1 MPTFVR
7 TLFLLL
13 PAVSILIAT
22 TVPAHSRE
30 PLASKLLHTQRTL
43 SPPTIDGELN
53 DAAWKLIEPV
63 TDFSQYE
70 PHNDRPA
77 TYQTFVWVL
86 YDDNNL
92 YIAARMLDPE
102 PEKILTELGLRDR
115 GAHLNADQFWIDIN
129 PFNDGIYGFQFRVSA
144 SSVQTDINISHG
156 TGSRFSMGDVNW
168 DAVWMSATR
177 ITDTGWEAEIRI
189 PYSALRFPSNGNQGW
204 GINFWREIRRYRETS
219 SWNFVDRRIADPLAS
234 KGVLT
239 GIENIDPPL
248 RLFFFP
254 YVSAYLEDNGTG
266 QGWRGTINGGL
277 DVKYGIT
284 ESFTLD
290 MTLIPDFGQ
299 VQSDAMVLNLS
310 PFEIRHPERR
320 PFFTEGT
327 ELFNKADLFYSRRVG
342 ARPSGFNL
350 ADDNLGPNEV
360 IRQNPMET
368 RLINASKLSGRT
380 DGGMGIGV
388 FNAMTA
394 PARAIIE
401 NPITGDSREVVTQPF
416 TNYNLVVLDQ
426 SLKNNSFVSLVNTN
440 VAGLIDGYN
449 ANVTGTDFRFLNPD
463 GMFRLSGAGAI
474 SQQYFRNN
482 NNQFGYK
489 YNLAIGKVGGQWQYQ
504 FRRNVVNDTYNQNDL
519 GFMRRNN
526 LINDGASLSYNIF
539 EPFWKLL
546 SFNTGIS
553 AGYER
558 LYHNNSFA
566 AFDIEHYISALFLSR
581 FHLFTRIEYSP
592 LGERDHFEPRVP
604 GWFFNTAK
612 EINLFARFS
621 TDHRRQLYWS
631 GDVSYEKKFSEY
643 NQHEIAFELGPHF
656 RASDRMNLNYNIEF
670 QIENNDIGY
679 VSLLNNENI
688 FFGMRDITTTEQTL
702 DGSYM
707 FRHNLSVGF
716 ILRHYWSMVDYTHR
730 YFLLMRNGGLDEFYG
745 IPEQDDI
752 NYNAFTFDVRLTWN
766 FAPGSQM
773 TLVYKNYIE
782 SEQDF
787 LTRGYLNNFRSFI
800 DDPQINSLS
809 VKFLYYLD
817 SRIFGTRARS

>member
-1 MPTFVR
+1 MISFHQLTFSILLLISIFLISVNQTQGKANLNRR
-7 TLFLLL
+7 TLQT
-13 PAVSILIAT
+13 SRTAT
-22 TVPAHSRE
+22 
-30 PLASKLLHTQRTL
+30 
-43 SPPTIDGELN
+43 PPEIDGRLY
-53 DAAWKLIEPV
+53 DAAWGQAEPM
-63 TDFSQYE
+63 TDFNQYE
-70 PHNDRPA
+70 PYNDRPA
-77 TYQTFVWVL
+77 THQTFVWVL
-86 YDDNNL
+86 YDDNFL

-102 PEKILTELGLRDR
+102 PDKILTELGLRDR

-144 SSVQTDINISHG
+144 SGVQTDINISHG
-156 TGSRFSMGDVNW
+156 TGGRFARGDVNW

-239 GIENIDPPL
+239 GIEGIDPPL

-266 QGWRGTINGGL
+266 QGPGGTINGGL

-342 ARPSGFNL
+342 ARPSGFWM

-360 IRQNPMET
+360 VKQNPMET

-380 DGGMGIGV
+380 DGGLGVGV

-394 PARAIIE
+394 PAKALIE
-401 NPITGDSREVVTQPF
+401 NTLTGVTREVETQQF

-426 SLKNNSFVSLVNTN
+426 SLKNNSFISLVNTN
-440 VAGLIDGYN
+440 VAGRLEGYT
-449 ANVTGTDFRFLNPD
+449 ANVTGTDFRFLNRS
-463 GMFRLSGAGAI
+463 GMFRISGAGAI
-474 SQQYFRNN
+474 SQQYFSQNPDK
-482 NNQFGYK
+482 FGYK
-489 YNLAIGKVGGQWQYQ
+489 YNLSVGKVGGQWQYQ
-504 FRRNVVNDTYNQNDL
+504 LRRNVINDSYNQNDL

-526 LINDGASLSYNIF
+526 LVNDGGSVSFHIF

-558 LYHNNSFA
+558 LYHNNSFS
-566 AFDIEHYISALFLSR
+566 AFDIEHYISALFRSR

-604 GWFFNTAK
+604 GWFFDIPE

-631 GDVSYEKKFSEY
+631 GDVSYEKKFSQY
-643 NQHEIAFELGPHF
+643 NQNAISFELGPHF
-656 RASDRMNLNYNIEF
+656 RVSDRMNLNYNIEF
-670 QIENNDIGY
+670 QVENNDIGY
-679 VSLLNNENI
+679 VSRLNNENI

-716 ILRHYWSMVDYTHR
+716 VLRHYWSMVDYNHR
-730 YFLLMRNGGLDEFYG
+730 YFLLQRDGGLNELPAH
-745 IPEQDDI
+745 PEQDDI

-817 SRIFGTRARS
+817 SQLFRNRDRS